1 MASVWGE
8 LKRRNVVKVA
18 IAYAIVS
25 WLVLQLANILV
36 PILTLPEWAERLV
49 FLILLLGFPLALLFS
64 WAFELTPEGIKKEK
78 HVARSESV
86 TDATGRKLN
95 STIIGVLVVA
105 LVFFAVDKF
114 VLSTDSTSPAEV
126 SSEISAATGHNS
138 IAVLPF
144 VNMSSDPEQEYFSDG
159 LSEEILNLLA
169 KVPDLKVIGRT
180 SSFAFKGKNEDLRII
195 GDKLDVSTVLEGS
208 VRKSGDRVRITAQ
221 LIEVSN
227 GAHLWSE
234 TYDRTLDDIFAV
246 QDSVA
251 AEILEALQI
260 HVGEAPTRGRPTENS
275 DAYSLFLK
283 AKTEMNAWQAS
294 RAEDLLLQ
302 AVRYDPAFAE
312 AWEMLAYAYWE
323 QWGSSIDSSTA
334 TQRVINAASKA
345 LAINPDLVFAQYLL
359 KSAST
364 NGNALFQEVQGLEQL
379 LLEEPSHGPGRVL
392 LIYYLMY
399 GGYFNESL
407 VMTERLIESDPLS
420 PNALFLYNQ
429 VLFATGRK
437 GEAFAALELADQ
449 VGSAWSKGNLA
460 FFNWEEGRYDVS
472 LTYTKAALQEV
483 NLPTDW
489 VDDMHVGANDPEN
502 GLAFLNSHIPEIVAS
517 VPVGRAFE
525 MQLLLDGW
533 YLTYGF
539 LDRYFEI
546 IFERSPTK
554 TAFGDS
560 EVLIFN
566 GQLDRNSGF
575 TAHPEYLRVAR
586 NASLIDLWEER
597 GPPDFCEKTNGEWV
611 CE

>member
-1 MASVWGE
+1 
-8 LKRRNVVKVA
+8 VKVA

-25 WLVLQLANILV
+25 WLVLQLANILI
-36 PILTLPEWAERLV
+36 PLLTLPEWIERLV
-49 FLILLLGFPLALLFS
+49 LLILLLGFPLALFFS
-64 WAFELTPEGIKKEK
+64 WAYELTPEGIKKEE
-78 HVARSESV
+78 HVDRSESV
-86 TDATGRKLN
+86 THATGRRLDFI
-95 STIIGVLVVA
+95 IIGVMAVA
-105 LVFFAVDKF
+105 LAFFAVDKF
-114 VLSTDSTSPAEV
+114 VLNSDSTLPADL
-126 SSEISAATGHNS
+126 SSETMVATSHNS

-144 VNMSSDPEQEYFSDG
+144 VNMSSDPEQEFFSDG

-195 GDKLDVSTVLEGS
+195 GEKLDVSTVLEGS

-221 LIEVSN
+221 LIEVEN
-227 GAHLWSE
+227 GTHLWSE
-234 TYDRTLDDIFAV
+234 TYDHTLDDIFAV

-251 AEILEALQI
+251 ADILDALQI
-260 HVGEAPTRGRPTENS
+260 HVGVAPTRGRPTENAE
-275 DAYSLFLK
+275 AYSLFLK
-283 AKTEMNAWQAS
+283 GRTEMNAWRATE
-294 RAEDLLLQ
+294 AEDLLLQ
-302 AVRYDPAFAE
+302 AVRQDPTFAE

-323 QWGSSIDSSTA
+323 QWGNIIDTSTA

-359 KSAST
+359 KSAAT
-364 NGNALFQEVQGLEQL
+364 NGNELTEEIQGLEQL
-379 LLEEPSHGPGRVL
+379 LLEEPSHGPGKEL
-392 LIYYLMY
+392 LIYYLMLS
-399 GGYFNESL
+399 GYFNESL
-407 VMTERLIESDPLS
+407 VMNERLIESDPLS

-489 VDDMHVGANDPEN
+489 VDDMHVGASDPEN
-502 GLAFLNSHIPEIVAS
+502 GLAFLDSHIPEIVAS

-575 TAHPEYLRVAR
+575 TAHPEYLHAAR

-597 GPPDFCEKTNGEWV
+597 GPPDFCEKTNGDWV